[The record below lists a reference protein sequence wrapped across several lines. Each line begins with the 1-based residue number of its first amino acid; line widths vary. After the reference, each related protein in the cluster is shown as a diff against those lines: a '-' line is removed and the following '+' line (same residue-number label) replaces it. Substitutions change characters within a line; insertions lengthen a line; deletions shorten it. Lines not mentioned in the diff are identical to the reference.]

1 MIKNV
6 NRCSYWKGLEDSDIY
21 AEYHDNEWGIPS
33 HDDRYLYEMLLLES
47 FQAGL
52 SWVLIL
58 KKRENFRKA
67 FDNFD
72 PVKIK
77 SYDAKKIEALL
88 KDSGIIRNKRK
99 ILANINNAERFLE
112 VQKEYGSFDQ
122 YIWSFTD
129 GAIQYLQDDKIQ
141 TTDELSERI
150 SKDLKLRGFK
160 FLGSVIVYSYLE
172 AIGVMNHHTSDCFR
186 YYKNKSEVK

>member
-6 NRCSYWKGLEDSDIY
+6 ERCSYWKGLENSDIY
-21 AEYHDNEWGIPS
+21 IEYHDNEWGKES

-72 PVKIK
+72 PVKIQ
-77 SYDAKKIEALL
+77 SYDSPKIEALL
-88 KDSGIIRNKRK
+88 NNSGIIRNKRK
-99 ILANINNAERFLE
+99 IIANINNAERFLE
-112 VQKEYGSFDQ
+112 VQKEYGTFDK
-122 YIWSFTD
+122 YIWSFTK
-129 GAIQYLQDDKIQ
+129 GVIQYLKDDKIQ
-141 TTDELSERI
+141 TTNELSEKVA
-150 SKDLKLRGFK
+150 KDLKIRGFK

-172 AIGVMNHHTSDCFR
+172 AIGVMNNHTSDCFR
-186 YYKNKSEVK
+186 YYKNKAEVE